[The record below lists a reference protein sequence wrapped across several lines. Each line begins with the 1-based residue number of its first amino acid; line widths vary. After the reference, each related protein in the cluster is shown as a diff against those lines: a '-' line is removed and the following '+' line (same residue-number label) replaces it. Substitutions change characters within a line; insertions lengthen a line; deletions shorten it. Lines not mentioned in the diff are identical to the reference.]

1 MANKNGHGHVKRY
14 GSSQDKKQYGHSHDI
29 KCLKIIIGI
38 MIDNILPKLSWVV
51 TNFYEIH
58 TISKIL
64 LLIMLTHVN
73 ITWGRLRHP
82 FLCDNAFLCNST
94 YQINQ
99 ISLESLFLN
108 VREKIL

>member
-1 MANKNGHGHVKRY
+1 MT
-14 GSSQDKKQYGHSHDI
+14 
-29 KCLKIIIGI
+29 
-38 MIDNILPKLSWVV
+38 DNILPKRSWVV

-58 TISKIL
+58 KISKIL
-64 LLIMLTHVN
+64 ILIMFTHVN

-82 FLCDNAFLCNST
+82 FLWDNAFLCNST

-108 VREKIL
+108 VREKNPLDFSKSSLGNLKVSLRTKRVNLEIDFGKLSKCQNF